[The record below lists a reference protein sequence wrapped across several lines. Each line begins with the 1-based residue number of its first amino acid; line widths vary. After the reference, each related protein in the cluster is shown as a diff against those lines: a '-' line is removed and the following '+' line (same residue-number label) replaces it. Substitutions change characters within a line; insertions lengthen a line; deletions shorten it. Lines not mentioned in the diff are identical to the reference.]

1 MLTLRNSC
9 PEAGSEK
16 SVLKQRF
23 CRSLHLENIARH
35 LRWTV
40 EDIAALAD
48 FNRWLGELS
57 HRHRVLVAGNHDG
70 ALRDLRAAG
79 VKRLL
84 GHCTYLEDPVKSVRF
99 ISCPSKGLKIHGSSK
114 AKTAFWCAGSED
126 SFKSCWQRVLH
137 PRPLSAGS
145 SPNGAFQNHVGIVE
159 LTFKVMPAVHGQQ
172 PRPRSQS
179 GYDEAKAV
187 SAVPEGLDILVTH
200 GPAGEGALGRASEC
214 LQAEKPDRPRVHIFG
229 HYHLGHGVA
238 CKDGVVQVNASRAQ
252 AHASR
257 CLV

>member
-1 MLTLRNSC
+1 MPPGDILVHC
-9 PEAGSEK
+9 GD
-16 SVLKQRF
+16 VL
-23 CRSLHLENIARH
+23 LESKGAA
-35 LRWTV
+35 V

-84 GHCTYLEDPVKSVRF
+84 GHCTYLEDES
-99 ISCPSKGLKIHGSSK
+99 IELESLKIHGS
-114 AKTAFWCAGSED
+114 
-126 SFKSCWQRVLH
+126 
-137 PRPLSAGS
+137 PLSAGS
-145 SPNGAFQNHVGIVE
+145 SPNGAFQ
-159 LTFKVMPAVHGQQ
+159 
-172 PRPRSQS
+172 SQS

-214 LQAEKPDRPRVHIFG
+214 LQVRIDEVRPRVHIFG

-238 CKDGVVQVNASRAQ
+238 CKDGVVQVNASSAD
-252 AHASR
+252 AFFAVSNPPIVVDIMLHTTPPS
-257 CLV
+257 